1 VVVAG
6 RGTEKHRANGELT
19 RLYPERKVIQVKSN
33 ENPNCN
39 LEMAV
44 Q

>member
-1 VVVAG
+1 M
-6 RGTEKHRANGELT
+6 EQHKDNGQLT
-19 RLYPERKVIQVKSN
+19 RFYPERKVIQIKSN

-39 LEMAV
+39 LEMAL